1 MLKTLTSEH
10 INLGIHF
17 TSFLDNLY
25 SEQNWKIYKC
35 EWHVVFSRSE
45 ERDVAQGV
53 GRFSQRVHLTYT
65 TTPLYLQGKKFPC
78 LQK

>member
-1 MLKTLTSEH
+1 M
-10 INLGIHF
+10 
-17 TSFLDNLY
+17 
-25 SEQNWKIYKC
+25 KIYKW